1 MLHIRWR
8 VWREVKHTIYVCM
21 DVLFD
26 IKGLISFVIDRG
38 REIFDLVRRKMREPC
53 SKIIGGFDDARDDRK
68 SS

>member
-1 MLHIRWR
+1 
-8 VWREVKHTIYVCM
+8 M

-68 SS
+68 SF